1 MKLSRAK
8 LINLLNKAKMTGN
21 FLLSLAPLLQ
31 LAFFLITLEFSL
43 EFLSPVLL
51 LTMGTALLLMLKLAA
66 SSALFVAGLIFS
78 SALIFP
84 KVLPLIWAVFSK
96 TFSFISP
103 LVKWFSSKIVN
114 VHKTITLS
122 NINRNDDRLLARG
135 LYSMML
141 MSMWFTFP
149 HLTQVPLSLM
159 WIYIAGVSVARII
172 TSITPKE
179 IPNFLHY
186 LSLRA
191 FIIAR
196 TPMVKGSA
204 YSQACIE
211 ALLQAVKKEDIFKVK
226 IFLAAGMS
234 VNQMSS
240 LAPEKTALSYAID
253 NRDIQMV
260 KLLISAGAI
269 LTTECLRGDFS
280 IMLTRVIHGYN
291 RVGAVELLNLL
302 SEKQIEVMLENSAL
316 FKNPIVAEYRLKIS
330 LFESVWVMVKTM
342 RQTDPSFSEP
352 AVIRSQILPML
363 KPEWC
368 SEKEYKNLSE
378 EVFKKTLMALD
389 RLDNKK
395 RKSTDTFL
403 APLAAGPVVFRR
415 DEKPQ
420 AAEVEN
426 EVIIEVLAK
435 KAPT

>member
-1 MKLSRAK
+1 MKLSKAQQ
-8 LINLLNKAKMTGN
+8 INFMNKVKRIGRLV
-21 FLLSLAPLLQ
+21 FSLAPLYQ
-31 LAFFLITLEFSL
+31 LVFFWVTLEFSL
-43 EFLSPVLL
+43 EILSPSLIQMLDTFLL
-51 LTMGTALLLMLKLAA
+51 LTLKLAA
-66 SSALFVAGLIFS
+66 SSALSMAGLVS
-78 SALIFP
+78 VLALIAP
-84 KVLPLIWAVFSK
+84 KALPLIWAAFSK

-103 LVKWFSSKIVN
+103 MVKWLIPKMLR
-114 VHKTITLS
+114 VHQILTLS
-122 NINRNDDRLLARG
+122 YIKPVSDRFFSG
-135 LYSMML
+135 FLYSCAL
-141 MSMWFTFP
+141 ISLWVTYP
-149 HLTQVPLSLM
+149 ALTQVPLSLM
-159 WIYIAGVSVARII
+159 WIYIAVVGAARIMANRI
-172 TSITPKE
+172 DRE
-179 IPNFLHY
+179 IPYFLHY
-186 LSLRA
+186 LLLRA

-196 TPMVKGSA
+196 APMKKGSA
-204 YSQACIE
+204 YFQACNE
-211 ALLQAVKKEDIFKVK
+211 AYLYAVKNFFIDRVKVL
-226 IFLAAGMS
+226 LAAGVE
-234 VNQMSS
+234 VNQTDL
-240 LAPEKTALSYAID
+240 LAPTKTALSYAID
-253 NRDIQMV
+253 NCDIQMV
-260 KLLISAGAI
+260 KLLISAGAD
-269 LTTECLRGDFS
+269 LTTESLKGNFRE
-280 IMLTRVIHGYN
+280 MLTRVIHGYN